1 MKITR
6 RNILKHELIGLHVKV
21 VNSPD
26 PSQTGIKG
34 AVIDETKNLLV
45 IRTEKGLKKIE
56 KKYRTFEFKLPS
68 GERVQV
74 DGNKIVLRPEDRVK
88 TWP

>member
-1 MKITR
+1 MRISRK
-6 RNILKHELIGLHVKV
+6 NIIKHELIGLDVEI

-34 AVIDETKNLLV
+34 TVVDETKNLIV
-45 IRTEKGLKKIE
+45 IKTGKDLKKIE

-68 GERVQV
+68 GERVRV
-74 DGNKIVLRPEDRVK
+74 NGNKIVSRPEDRVK
-88 TWP
+88 IWP